1 MVVAEMATSHTL
13 QEIDEVGVNTQH
25 HRLGLGIAHTAVV
38 LDDVGVTTYVHQPS
52 EDEATIVDPFGTQPF
67 DSGAD
72 DTLLDALH
80 EGFVSED
87 HGRD

>member
-25 HRLGLGIAHTAVV
+25 HRLSLGVAHTAVV
-38 LDDVGVTTYVHQPS
+38 LDDVGGATDIHQPS
-52 EDEATIVDPFGTQPF
+52 EDEATIVDTFGTQAF

-72 DTLLDALH
+72 DTLLDTLH